1 MDFHPIDAVSD
12 QRQTSFN
19 SSCGTFGDVNKE
31 IFKQDSAKKGK
42 LGLKISYKLGLNQA
56 NLFNRNQRIAC

>member
-1 MDFHPIDAVSD
+1 MLLRLTI
-12 QRQTSFN
+12 
-19 SSCGTFGDVNKE
+19 TFGDVNKE

-56 NLFNRNQRIAC
+56 NLFNINQRIAC